1 MSRRGVEFD
10 LGRRNLLF
18 STAPKAVVYGLAA
31 KEAADI
37 VGKGINP
44 LGWLKDGVK
53 EGLERVIDGLNPFT
67 PEEAERVDR
76 ITREKLVLQNEIG
89 LVRRPY
95 VIKAEKEK
103 GWKYVP
109 RILAGEE
116 VVVTSRW
123 FADWR
128 LKGFSDLSREE
139 NVLVVPD
146 QRLVVLTIPRP
157 SVVEVFEDPEYKTRI
172 QRRRGAGNSTLG
184 LGTLV
189 EEHDLKPLFKETAE
203 LESDNDAEAAERADA
218 VAKFT
223 LESFCSSLLLSAGC
237 LNANFRIAFRGE
249 PTIFDPNLK
258 YSAGIVGVQRDGP
271 PVPQVLYSPPE
282 VNLGDKEKRVEH
294 VAPND

>member
-1 MSRRGVEFD
+1 MIREGGKFD
-10 LGRRNLLF
+10 QSKRDFLRV
-18 STAPKAVVYGLAA
+18 APKVVVYGLAA

-37 VGKGINP
+37 VGAGINP

-53 EGLERVIDGLNPFT
+53 EGLERVIEGLNPFT
-67 PEEAERVDR
+67 PEEAERVER
-76 ITREKLVLQNEIG
+76 VARENLILQNEIG

-95 VIKAEKEK
+95 VIQAEKEK

-109 RILAGEE
+109 RIIAGEA
-116 VVVTSRW
+116 VDVTSRW

-128 LKGFSDLSREE
+128 LRGFSDLSRKE

-146 QRLVVLTIPRP
+146 QRLVVLTIQRP
-157 SVVEVFEDPEYKTRI
+157 SVVEVFEDPVYRTRI
-172 QRRRGAGNSTLG
+172 QRKRGAGNSTLG
-184 LGTLV
+184 LGTLI

-223 LESFCSSLLLSAGC
+223 LETFCSSLLTQAGC
-237 LNANFRIAFRGE
+237 LNANFRIAFRGD
-249 PTIFDPNLK
+249 PTIANPNLRYNADIK
-258 YSAGIVGVQRDGP
+258 GIQRDGP
-271 PVPQVLYSPPE
+271 PIPQVLYLPPE
-282 VNLGDKEKRVEH
+282 AILGEKDKRAEY